1 MKVESIMSKH
11 YFSGKSSRIMY
22 QVRGKK
28 KTVGQG
34 KDE

>member
-22 QVRGKK
+22 QVREK